1 MTRYLDCP
9 ACAGEQPF
17 EQPGCLDGHGADCP
31 EWLCATCG
39 RAVVLGIG
47 PREVRRITT
56 VAA

>member
-17 EQPGCLDGHGADCP
+17 EQPGCLDHHGVDCP
-31 EWLCATCG
+31 EWFCSACG
-39 RAVVLGIG
+39 AAVVLGYSSIT
-47 PREVRRITT
+47 RRRITT